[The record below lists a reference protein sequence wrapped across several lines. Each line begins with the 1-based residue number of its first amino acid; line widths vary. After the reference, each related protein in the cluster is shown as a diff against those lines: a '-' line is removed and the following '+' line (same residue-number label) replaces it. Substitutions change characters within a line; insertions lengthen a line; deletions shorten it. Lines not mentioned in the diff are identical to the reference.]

1 MTYKQLLAM
10 VLLSKVDIA
19 LGDITLTIHRVP
31 GGWNLVYQKGV
42 GATLRMACQFVKEK
56 DSAVERARDVHNGTE
71 RR

>member
-10 VLLSKVDIA
+10 ALLSRVDIA

-31 GGWNLVYQKGV
+31 GGWNLVYQKGI
-42 GATLRMACQFVKEK
+42 GATLRMVCQFVPEK
-56 DSAVERARDVHNGTE
+56 AGAVERARDVHDGNE